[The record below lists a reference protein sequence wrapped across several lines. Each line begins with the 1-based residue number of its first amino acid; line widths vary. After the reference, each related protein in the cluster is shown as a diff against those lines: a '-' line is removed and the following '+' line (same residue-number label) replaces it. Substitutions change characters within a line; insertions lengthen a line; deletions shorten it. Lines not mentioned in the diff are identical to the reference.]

1 MHVSRYRSVVYLQ
14 LFLIFVDLFINSFGL
29 LFAEQN
35 VVSLVIFVIQDVCL
49 VFALIV
55 LFLVFFNTYIFQAGL
70 VYLLV
75 RKFRTTIIIT
85 VLYLALSVGLHVWT
99 VTKKWN
105 SSSKYIWEDG
115 FQALFVMQ
123 RVGSVLYYC
132 LYKRAILKL
141 GDPKY
146 YRDSVWIRTEFA
158 RVH

>member
-1 MHVSRYRSVVYLQ
+1 MHVSRYRTVVYLQ
-14 LFLIFVDLFINSFGL
+14 LFLIFIDLFINSFGL
-29 LFAEQN
+29 LFQNRN
-35 VVSLVIFVIQDVCL
+35 VVLLVIFVIQDVSL

-55 LFLVFFNTYIFQAGL
+55 LFLVFFNTYVFQAGL

-75 RKFRTTIIIT
+75 RKFKTTIIVTIF
-85 VLYLALSVGLHVWT
+85 YLALSVGLHVWT

-105 SSSKYIWEDG
+105 TENKYIWEDA
-115 FQALFVMQ
+115 FQALFVVQ

-132 LYKRAILKL
+132 LYKRTIIKL
-141 GDPKY
+141 GDPRY

>member
-14 LFLIFVDLFINSFGL
+14 LFLVFVDLFINSFGL
-29 LFAEQN
+29 LFQGQN
-35 VVSLVIFVIQDVCL
+35 VVLLVIFVIQDVCL

-85 VLYLALSVGLHVWT
+85 VLYLSLSVGLHVWT

-105 SSSKYIWEDG
+105 SKSKYIWEDG
-115 FQALFVMQ
+115 FQALFVFQ
-123 RVGSVLYYC
+123 RVGSVLYYF
-132 LYKRAILKL
+132 LYKRTVLKL
-141 GDPKY
+141 GDPRY
-146 YRDSVWIRTEFA
+146 YRDSDWIRTEFL